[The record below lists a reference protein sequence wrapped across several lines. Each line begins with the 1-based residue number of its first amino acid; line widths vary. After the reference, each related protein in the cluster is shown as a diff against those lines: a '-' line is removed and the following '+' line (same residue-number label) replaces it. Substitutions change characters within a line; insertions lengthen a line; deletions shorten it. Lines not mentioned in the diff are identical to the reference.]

1 MSLKMKLE
9 GSCSLNPKTG
19 EISDVEI
26 TSRTKSVPVSDNGWS
41 SHSSPSPKFKKL
53 YEEGNFRVLRT

>member
-1 MSLKMKLE
+1 
-9 GSCSLNPKTG
+9 
-19 EISDVEI
+19 
-26 TSRTKSVPVSDNGWS
+26 VSDNGWS